1 MSGNY
6 REMSIDPI
14 FCMLMKM
21 IQHRVDI
28 DDEQVNKEQIL
39 GVKSFRKWEGMGY
52 SAQEEGLIFGKDR
65 NTSLF

>member
-1 MSGNY
+1 
-6 REMSIDPI
+6 
-14 FCMLMKM
+14 MLMKM

-39 GVKSFRKWEGMGY
+39 GVKSFRKWEDMGY
-52 SAQEEGLIFGKDR
+52 STQEEGLIFGKDR